1 MTKNPK
7 TAAEGDEAVREQ
19 PRPTGKWVYFP
30 ANLAGSNAW
39 QALSHTA
46 HRLFGFMSAISARTW
61 KRNNGGVF
69 ELNYSEIRNST
80 TIGKDWIAPALR
92 ELERAGIIER
102 VRKGYGGPAKD
113 RSGSLFRFTYL
124 DDGRLAF
131 EEERSI
137 KEWKDIFAAVRAD
150 KDTAHSHHKK
160 QKVTPPRTPAKKK
173 LFSPRHT
180 DEVCPRHT
188 DAIGGGLSASHVQ
201 DPPSFSPR
209 HADAYLSS
217 PYKSL
222 YDGELLEVLP
232 PELAHLQW
240 CAPRRDL
247 PGVVWPVAV
256 TFSVNEH
263 SVERAGSPRVI
274 IRGEAVH

>member
-7 TAAEGDEAVREQ
+7 TVAEGDEAFREQ
-19 PRPTGKWVYFP
+19 QRPKGKWGYFP

-46 HRLFGFMSAISARTW
+46 HRLFGLMSAISARTW

-69 ELNYSEIRNST
+69 ELNYGEIRNST

-92 ELERAGIIER
+92 ELERAGIIAR

-113 RSGSLFRFTYL
+113 RSGSLFRFAYL
-124 DDGRLAF
+124 DDGPLAF
-131 EEERSI
+131 EEEHSFE
-137 KEWKDIFAAVRAD
+137 EWQNIFAVARAD
-150 KDTAHSHHKK
+150 KDTAHIHRQK
-160 QKVTPPRTPAKKK
+160 QKIIPLRTPSKKK

-188 DAIGGGLSASHVQ
+188 DAVGGGLSASHGQ

-209 HADAYLSS
+209 RH
-217 PYKSL
+217 
-222 YDGELLEVLP
+222 GRLL
-232 PELAHLQW
+232 
-240 CAPRRDL
+240 
-247 PGVVWPVAV
+247 
-256 TFSVNEH
+256 
-263 SVERAGSPRVI
+263 I
-274 IRGEAVH
+274 

>member
-19 PRPTGKWVYFP
+19 PRPKGKWGYFP

-39 QALSHTA
+39 QALSQNA
-46 HRLFGFMSAISARTW
+46 YSIFGLMTAISARTW

-80 TIGKDWIAPALR
+80 KIGKDWIAPALR
-92 ELERAGIIER
+92 ELERADIIER

-124 DDGRLAF
+124 DDGPLAF

-160 QKVTPPRTPAKKK
+160 QKVTHPRTPAKKK
-173 LFSPRHT
+173 LFSPRHA

-201 DPPSFSPR
+201 DPPLFNLR

-222 YDGELLEVLP
+222 YERDRDLT
-232 PELAHLQW
+232 PELARLQW

-247 PGVVWPVAV
+247 PGVVWPVTDLDPADRRSSR
-256 TFSVNEH
+256 TS
-263 SVERAGSPRVI
+263 RTTSPTI
-274 IRGEAVH
+274 SASMTTA